1 MGGEEE
7 RSERWEIREKRGK
20 GEGEGY
26 ERGQRGGEGENIG
39 KGKLVFWM
47 KAGAYL
53 GLRILKTGTCMR
65 AHIMF
70 GSVDSLWLLT

>member
-7 RSERWEIREKRGK
+7 RRSERWEIREKRGK
-20 GEGEGY
+20 GEGY

-47 KAGAYL
+47 KAGAFL
-53 GLRILKTGTCMR
+53 LSTC
-65 AHIMF
+65 
-70 GSVDSLWLLT
+70 TT

>member
-20 GEGEGY
+20 GEGYG
-26 ERGQRGGEGENIG
+26 ERTERRGERGGEGENIG

-47 KAGAYL
+47 KAGAFL
-53 GLRILKTGTCMR
+53 LSTC
-65 AHIMF
+65 
-70 GSVDSLWLLT
+70 TT